1 MESDFSE
8 CVVVRQFKGRGLV
21 MPHVEGVAVGAG
33 GAVHR
38 AEGVQGGRGRGRG
51 GTGWRGRAG
60 EGGWLGQGAG
70 PALPWTGRRT

>member
-1 MESDFSE
+1 
-8 CVVVRQFKGRGLV
+8 
-21 MPHVEGVAVGAG
+21 MPDVEGDAVGAG

-60 EGGWLGQGAG
+60 EGGGGLAG
-70 PALPWTGRRT
+70 PGGGPCPALDWERDGISLDTETD